1 MLCKIYSV
9 FILKENLL
17 KIHFGVRVGYCAN
30 DAVLELAHQL
40 KTNRADT
47 TSMIINM
54 KSTFDNVSRNTGL
67 RKILGA
73 FRRPPWK
80 QSNYLRGVRSDKAL
94 QKLKSSL
101 HVASRNEWQSDYDT
115 PGETSHYYSIVK
127 KELYGGKYPNPLKS
141 FMSSVSRHTFSKLFQ
156 LRTGH
161 GVLGKYFRTRGI
173 DERDHNCECGQ
184 LETVE
189 HVLKECPLHPA
200 ARDLLGKVPPELDPK
215 ILLDTKKG
223 LGAVVKFLDSLPQL
237 LC

>member
-1 MLCKIYSV
+1 M
-9 FILKENLL
+9 KEIRDRFAIRAIRDVSPRNPVWKLANSSKL
-17 KIHFGVRVGYCAN
+17 AKGDLEKLFARVKQMNGIDDDKYWS
-30 DAVLELAHQL
+30 
-40 KTNRADT
+40 K
-47 TSMIINM
+47 
-54 KSTFDNVSRNTGL
+54 
-67 RKILGA
+67 
-73 FRRPPWK
+73 RPPWK

-127 KELYGGKYPNPLKS
+127 RELYGGKYPNPLKS

-173 DERDHNCECGQ
+173 DERNHNCECGQ

-200 ARDLLGKVPPELDPK
+200 ERDLLRKVSPELDPK

>member
-1 MLCKIYSV
+1 M
-9 FILKENLL
+9 KENLL

-47 TSMIINM
+47 TAMIINM
-54 KSTFDNVSRNTGL
+54 KCTFDNVSRNTGL

-115 PGETSHYYSIVK
+115 PGETSHYYYIFK
-127 KELYGGKYPNPLKS
+127 RELYGGKYPNPLKS
-141 FMSSVSRHTFSKLFQ
+141 FMNSVSRHTFIKLFQ

-161 GVLGKYFRTRGI
+161 GVLGKYFRTRDI
-173 DERDHNCECGQ
+173 DERDHNCEYGQ
-184 LETVE
+184 LETIE
-189 HVLKECPLHPA
+189 HVLKECSIHPA
-200 ARDLLGKVPPELDPK
+200 ERDFLKKVSQSL
-215 ILLDTKKG
+215 ILRS
-223 LGAVVKFLDSLPQL
+223 FLILRRAL
-237 LC
+237 VR